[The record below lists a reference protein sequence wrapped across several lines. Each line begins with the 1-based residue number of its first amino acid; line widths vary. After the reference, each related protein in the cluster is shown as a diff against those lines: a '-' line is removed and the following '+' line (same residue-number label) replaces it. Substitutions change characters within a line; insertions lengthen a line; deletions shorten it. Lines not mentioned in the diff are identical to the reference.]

1 MTASVGAPAN
11 PAAER
16 SRRPPE
22 TASRRPGTEA
32 FLITLGLA
40 LLFQVLLI
48 ILTLWW
54 PGDSWWPAALR
65 PALLYAGLGGA
76 LAGAIRLRLDGAG
89 WRRLGTE
96 ALAGLLTVTAV
107 AGAVGLADLVLDALV
122 PKAAPTSSSGDPFGA
137 VVEASIQSV
146 LLAGFAGTLSAL
158 LYVPARGIRL
168 AWPAWGRLRR
178 RHVLWSLTH
187 VQLVVTLVIA
197 AGLAAAFTMVDYH
210 NRTRS
215 GVSFPSIGMGDAGV
229 ALGQV
234 MDRLV
239 VTAGT
244 LLVTST
250 FLIAVIVVPATLI
263 SVVVLRRATRRLEHL
278 TTATAALRA
287 GDLSARVPVSGEDEI
302 ARLQGDFNAMAA
314 DLEGAM
320 GALRSE
326 RDTVARLLQ
335 ARRELVASVSHELRT
350 PVATL
355 RAYLDS
361 ALDGQPSGVPADALD
376 GGPPPALRHDLEV
389 MSRET
394 VRLQRLIEDL
404 FVLSRAEAGRLPLTL
419 EAVETGP
426 LLQRCAAAAA
436 PLAWERGRVEVLAGP
451 PPRPLWALADPGRL
465 EQVVRNLVANA
476 VRHTPPGGVVL
487 LTAAPGGADAP
498 GEGPAKGEGD
508 EGDEVLVQVK
518 DTGEG
523 IPAADLSRIWERFYR
538 GAPAP
543 VEGAWGPRPGRG
555 DQSRSSA
562 ASDRGRGAE
571 QRPTREGVQQRSH
584 TRELDSGAGLG
595 LALVKELTEAMG
607 GAVTVQSTPGEGSVF
622 SVRLPAAPTPAAPA
636 PAPPPPA

>member
-1 MTASVGAPAN
+1 MTASVGAPAS

-22 TASRRPGTEA
+22 TAARRPGTEA

-40 LLFQVLLI
+40 LLFQVLLVV
-48 ILTLWW
+48 LA
-54 PGDSWWPAALR
+54 SWWSGHFSWQAALR
-65 PALLYAGLGGA
+65 PALLYAGLGGT

-89 WRRLGTE
+89 WRRLGAE

-122 PKAAPTSSSGDPFGA
+122 PRAAPTRSSGGPIGA
-137 VVEASIQSV
+137 AVEASIQSV

-158 LYVPARGIRL
+158 LYAPARGIRL

-187 VQLVVTLVIA
+187 VQLMVTLVVA
-197 AGLAAAFTMVDYH
+197 AGLAAAFTMWDYH
-210 NRTRS
+210 NRSLS
-215 GVSFPSIGMGDAGV
+215 GVSFPSVGMGDAGV

-239 VTAGT
+239 LTAGT

-320 GALRSE
+320 GALRAE

-436 PLAWERGRVEVLAGP
+436 PLAWERGRVEVLA
-451 PPRPLWALADPGRL
+451 
-465 EQVVRNLVANA
+465 
-476 VRHTPPGGVVL
+476 
-487 LTAAPGGADAP
+487 
-498 GEGPAKGEGD
+498 
-508 EGDEVLVQVK
+508 
-518 DTGEG
+518 
-523 IPAADLSRIWERFYR
+523 
-538 GAPAP
+538 
-543 VEGAWGPRPGRG
+543 
-555 DQSRSSA
+555 
-562 ASDRGRGAE
+562 
-571 QRPTREGVQQRSH
+571 
-584 TRELDSGAGLG
+584 
-595 LALVKELTEAMG
+595 
-607 GAVTVQSTPGEGSVF
+607 
-622 SVRLPAAPTPAAPA
+622 
-636 PAPPPPA
+636 

>member
-1 MTASVGAPAN
+1 MG
-11 PAAER
+11 
-16 SRRPPE
+16 
-22 TASRRPGTEA
+22 GA
-32 FLITLGLA
+32 FLVA
-40 LLFQVLLI
+40 
-48 ILTLWW
+48 
-54 PGDSWWPAALR
+54 AALR

-89 WRRLGTE
+89 WRRLGAE

-122 PKAAPTSSSGDPFGA
+122 PRASSTRSSGDPIGA
-137 VVEASIQSV
+137 AVEASIQSV

-168 AWPAWGRLRR
+168 AWPAWGRRRR

-187 VQLVVTLVIA
+187 VQLMVTLCIA

-210 NRTRS
+210 NRSVS
-215 GVSFPSIGMGDAGV
+215 GVSFPSLGMGDAGD

-239 VTAGT
+239 LTAGT

-287 GDLSARVPVSGEDEI
+287 GDLSARVPVSGEDEV

-320 GALRSE
+320 GALRAE

-361 ALDGQPSGVPADALD
+361 ALDGAPSGQPYGAPAGALD

-426 LLQRCAAAAA
+426 LLDRCAAAAA

-451 PPRPLWALADPGRL
+451 PTRPLWALADPGRL

-487 LTAAPGGADAP
+487 LTAAPAEGAVVI
-498 GEGPAKGEGD
+498 E
-508 EGDEVLVQVK
+508 VK

-523 IPAADLSRIWERFYR
+523 IPPADLSRIWERFYR
-538 GAPAP
+538 G
-543 VEGAWGPRPGRG
+543 
-555 DQSRSSA
+555 SL
-562 ASDRGRGAE
+562 
-571 QRPTREGVQQRSH
+571 

-622 SVRLPAAPTPAAPA
+622 SVRLPAAPRPPHRHRRPRSRPDQHPPAGAPRPA
-636 PAPPPPA
+636 PDRPSRPCDGSETDAR

>member
-1 MTASVGAPAN
+1 M
-11 PAAER
+11 
-16 SRRPPE
+16 
-22 TASRRPGTEA
+22 
-32 FLITLGLA
+32 
-40 LLFQVLLI
+40 
-48 ILTLWW
+48 LTLWW
-54 PGDSWWPAALR
+54 AGHSWWPAALR

-89 WRRLGTE
+89 WRRLGAE

-122 PKAAPTSSSGDPFGA
+122 PRASSTRSSGDPIGA
-137 VVEASIQSV
+137 AVEASIQSV

-168 AWPAWGRLRR
+168 AWPAWGRRRR

-187 VQLVVTLVIA
+187 VQLMVTLCIA

-210 NRTRS
+210 NRSVS
-215 GVSFPSIGMGDAGV
+215 GVSFPSLGMGDAGD

-239 VTAGT
+239 LTAGT

-263 SVVVLRRATRRLEHL
+263 SVVVLRRATRRLEQL

-287 GDLSARVPVSGEDEI
+287 GDLSARVPVSGEDEV

-320 GALRSE
+320 GALRAE

-361 ALDGQPSGVPADALD
+361 ALDGAPAGAPDGRPDGWPDGALD

-426 LLQRCAAAAA
+426 LLQRCAARR
-436 PLAWERGRVEVLAGP
+436 PPWPGSGGGWRCSPGPRPGPCGPWLTPGAWSRWCATWWP
-451 PPRPLWALADPGRL
+451 TPCATPPRGASSSSRPPRREGA
-465 EQVVRNLVANA
+465 VVI
-476 VRHTPPGGVVL
+476 
-487 LTAAPGGADAP
+487 
-498 GEGPAKGEGD
+498 E
-508 EGDEVLVQVK
+508 VK

-523 IPAADLSRIWERFYR
+523 IPPADLSRIWERFYR
-538 GAPAP
+538 G
-543 VEGAWGPRPGRG
+543 
-555 DQSRSSA
+555 SL
-562 ASDRGRGAE
+562 
-571 QRPTREGVQQRSH
+571 

-607 GAVTVQSTPGEGSVF
+607 GAVTVHSTPGEGSVF
-622 SVRLPAAPTPAAPA
+622 SVRLPAAPRPAAPA
-636 PAPPPPA
+636 PAAPQPA

>member
-1 MTASVGAPAN
+1 M
-11 PAAER
+11 
-16 SRRPPE
+16 
-22 TASRRPGTEA
+22 
-32 FLITLGLA
+32 
-40 LLFQVLLI
+40 
-48 ILTLWW
+48 
-54 PGDSWWPAALR
+54 
-65 PALLYAGLGGA
+65 
-76 LAGAIRLRLDGAG
+76 
-89 WRRLGTE
+89 
-96 ALAGLLTVTAV
+96 
-107 AGAVGLADLVLDALV
+107 
-122 PKAAPTSSSGDPFGA
+122 
-137 VVEASIQSV
+137 
-146 LLAGFAGTLSAL
+146 
-158 LYVPARGIRL
+158 
-168 AWPAWGRLRR
+168 
-178 RHVLWSLTH
+178 LWSLTH
-187 VQLVVTLVIA
+187 VQLMVTLCIA

-210 NRTRS
+210 NRTMS
-215 GVSFPSIGMGDAGV
+215 GVSFPSIGMGDAGD

-239 VTAGT
+239 LTAGT

-287 GDLSARVPVSGEDEI
+287 GDLAARVPVSGEDEV

-320 GALRSE
+320 GALRAE

-361 ALDGQPSGVPADALD
+361 ALDGAPSGAAADGAPADALD

-451 PPRPLWALADPGRL
+451 PPQPLWALADPGRL

-487 LTAAPGGADAP
+487 LTAAPADGAVSRRGQGHRRGHSRRRSVPHLGALLPRFTHPGAGQRGRTGPGP
-498 GEGPAKGEGD
+498 GEGADGGHGGRRDRAEHPRRGERLLRAPPGGPA
-508 EGDEVLVQVK
+508 
-518 DTGEG
+518 
-523 IPAADLSRIWERFYR
+523 
-538 GAPAP
+538 
-543 VEGAWGPRPGRG
+543 
-555 DQSRSSA
+555 
-562 ASDRGRGAE
+562 
-571 QRPTREGVQQRSH
+571 
-584 TRELDSGAGLG
+584 
-595 LALVKELTEAMG
+595 
-607 GAVTVQSTPGEGSVF
+607 
-622 SVRLPAAPTPAAPA
+622 AAPA
-636 PAPPPPA
+636 PTAPQPA

>member
-1 MTASVGAPAN
+1 M
-11 PAAER
+11 
-16 SRRPPE
+16 
-22 TASRRPGTEA
+22 
-32 FLITLGLA
+32 
-40 LLFQVLLI
+40 
-48 ILTLWW
+48 LTLWW
-54 PGDSWWPAALR
+54 SGHTWWPAALR
-65 PALLYAGLGGA
+65 PALLYAGLGGT
-76 LAGAIRLRLDGAG
+76 LAGAIRLRLEGAG
-89 WRRLGTE
+89 WRRLGAE
-96 ALAGLLTVTAV
+96 ALAGVRTVAAV

-122 PKAAPTSSSGDPFGA
+122 TRAATTRSSGDPIGA
-137 VVEASIQSV
+137 AVEASIQSV
-146 LLAGFAGTLSAL
+146 LLAGFAGTLSVL
-158 LYVPARGIRL
+158 FYVPARGIRL

-187 VQLVVTLVIA
+187 VQLVVTLCIA

-210 NRTRS
+210 NRTSS
-215 GVSFPSIGMGDAGV
+215 GVSFPSLGMGDAGD

-234 MDRLV
+234 IDRLV
-239 VTAGT
+239 VVAGT

-287 GDLSARVPVSGEDEI
+287 GDLSARVPVSGEDEV

-320 GALRSE
+320 GALRAE

-361 ALDGQPSGVPADALD
+361 ALDGQPSGAPADALD
-376 GGPPPALRHDLEV
+376 GGAPPSLRHDLEV
-389 MSRET
+389 MARET

-426 LLQRCAAAAA
+426 LLRRCAAAAA
-436 PLAWERGRVEVLAGP
+436 PLAWERGRVEVLAEP
-451 PPRPLWALADPGRL
+451 SPLPLRALADPGRL

-487 LTAAPGGADAP
+487 LTAAPAHGVVIV
-498 GEGPAKGEGD
+498 E
-508 EGDEVLVQVK
+508 VK

-538 GAPAP
+538 G
-543 VEGAWGPRPGRG
+543 
-555 DQSRSSA
+555 
-562 ASDRGRGAE
+562 
-571 QRPTREGVQQRSH
+571 SH

-622 SVRLPAAPTPAAPA
+622 SVRLPAAPQPAAPA
-636 PAPPPPA
+636 AAPLQTV